1 MLFIY
6 ILFLVYCYFFFF
18 KQKTAY
24 DMRISDWSSDVCSSD
39 LLLSDPGGQ
48 IARRGDVKL
57 FLATEMIGDGGHRL
71 AGRSCNGSGAGAI
84 EAVPAEQVQRA
95 SEQNIWRV
103 SLACH
108 VRHLFVRCECEMA
121 GWVQGPSVP
130 TLAAG
135 RETGGLRR
143 CALARTDCR
152 GCDNIRTV
160 SRHDVDLMSHEC
172 QLARMA
178 EPSLQLRDR
187 RVPEE

>member
-1 MLFIY
+1 MIRRPPRSTRTDTLFPY
-6 ILFLVYCYFFFF
+6 TTLF
-18 KQKTAY
+18 
-24 DMRISDWSSDVCSSD
+24 
-39 LLLSDPGGQ
+39 
-48 IARRGDVKL
+48 
-57 FLATEMIGDGGHRL
+57 
-71 AGRSCNGSGAGAI
+71 RS
-84 EAVPAEQVQRA
+84 
-95 SEQNIWRV
+95 
-103 SLACH
+103 
-108 VRHLFVRCECEMA
+108 
-121 GWVQGPSVP
+121 P

-187 RVPEE
+187 RVPEASGEGAGSVHRCPRHRSRVDKRCHERILARKSVV

>member
-1 MLFIY
+1 
-6 ILFLVYCYFFFF
+6 
-18 KQKTAY
+18 
-24 DMRISDWSSDVCSSD
+24 
-39 LLLSDPGGQ
+39 
-48 IARRGDVKL
+48 
-57 FLATEMIGDGGHRL
+57 
-71 AGRSCNGSGAGAI
+71 
-84 EAVPAEQVQRA
+84 
-95 SEQNIWRV
+95 
-103 SLACH
+103 
-108 VRHLFVRCECEMA
+108 MA
-121 GWVQGPSVP
+121 GWVYGPSVS

-187 RVPEE
+187 RAPEEYGVGVGYVPRCPRHRSSVDTACTTRILGYRGGQSLCWGIEKGKSAMWA